1 LFTNQ
6 AVRTSYRLDAHK
18 TSQQLLMSWY
28 DMKKELKQN
37 QGVQSIKEP
46 MQTELTAFKTLFIA
60 ESIFLMMK
68 ASDQKPNWDG
78 TIDFLIRDATG
89 LKMDD
94 NVIDDT
100 YDTEFATRVKK
111 IFADGK
117 NNKKETTPKFA
128 GQVETARP

>member
-1 LFTNQ
+1 
-6 AVRTSYRLDAHK
+6 
-18 TSQQLLMSWY
+18 MSWY